1 MRALDDT
8 NSSFADAALELHAN
22 DPMADVKEAAIALGN
37 VYRRAG
43 DARLRIAAR
52 MQMYLSALLTEMDA
66 AYLADVKPL
75 KKAYAARRAEAR
87 DKARAAGET
96 AAAAPSSPEPWRP
109 LSAQLRHAAAAFVA
123 TFAPRV
129 VAALHDFAAHEAASF
144 SEVCAHAATQPHPAA
159 ALRRRMRLRC
169 VRAAAQYCR
178 AAM

>member
-1 MRALDDT
+1 
-8 NSSFADAALELHAN
+8 
-22 DPMADVKEAAIALGN
+22 MADVKEAAIALGN

-52 MQMYLSALLTEMDA
+52 MSQYLSALLTEMEA
-66 AYLADVKPL
+66 AYIADVKPL
-75 KKAYAARRAEAR
+75 KKAYAARRADAR
-87 DKARAAGET
+87 DKARAAGGEP

-144 SEVCAHAATQPHPAA
+144 SEVRGTRRSATPRHSGGGRFCAA
-159 ALRRRMRLRC
+159 C
-169 VRAAAQYCR
+169 VRAAQYQR
-178 AAM
+178 AAL

>member
-1 MRALDDT
+1 MT
-8 NSSFADAALELHAN
+8 
-22 DPMADVKEAAIALGN
+22 DVKEAAIALGN

-52 MQMYLSALLTEMDA
+52 MSQYLSALITEMEA
-66 AYLADVKPL
+66 AYQADVKPL

-87 DKARAAGET
+87 DKARAAGGE
-96 AAAAPSSPEPWRP
+96 AAASQSPEPWRP

-144 SEVCAHAATQPHPAA
+144 SEVRARAHAAPRGTQAA
-159 ALRRRMRLRC
+159 DVSALRAC
-169 VRAAAQYCR
+169 VRRSISARRCDAR
-178 AAM
+178 